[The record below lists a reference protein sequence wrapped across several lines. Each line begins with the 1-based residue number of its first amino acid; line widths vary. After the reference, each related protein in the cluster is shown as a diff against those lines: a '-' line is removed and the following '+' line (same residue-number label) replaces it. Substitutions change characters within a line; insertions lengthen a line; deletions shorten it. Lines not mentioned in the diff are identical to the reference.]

1 MKIRGTKI
9 PLSWVRLLTNKDE
22 TIKMK
27 LSTKMKR
34 GWSRG
39 VGVTDMFL
47 FRRGCT
53 FLVRPNLKKM
63 VLCCINHGIKVLN
76 GLFCEMNRML
86 LFVYSIGDVATD

>member
-1 MKIRGTKI
+1 M
-9 PLSWVRLLTNKDE
+9 PLNWVRLLTNKDE

-47 FRRGCT
+47 FRRFCLW
-53 FLVRPNLKKM
+53 FDQIFKKWYFA
-63 VLCCINHGIKVLN
+63 VLN
-76 GLFCEMNRML
+76 T
-86 LFVYSIGDVATD
+86 V